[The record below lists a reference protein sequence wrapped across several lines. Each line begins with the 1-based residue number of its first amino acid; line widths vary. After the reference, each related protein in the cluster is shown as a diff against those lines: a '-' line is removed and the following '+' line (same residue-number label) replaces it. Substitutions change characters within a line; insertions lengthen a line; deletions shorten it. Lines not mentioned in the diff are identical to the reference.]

1 MSFESE
7 VSLIK
12 GKRYSSPGTEKVTAK
27 PIKVGRITIHSEFHN
42 LNNSNSSK
50 K

>member
-1 MSFESE
+1 MSFETE
-7 VSLIK
+7 VSIIK
-12 GKRYSSPGTEKVTAK
+12 GKRHNLPGTEKVTAK
-27 PIKVGRITIHSEFHN
+27 PIKVGRITINSEFHN